1 MSYSSGILDTNRCP
15 TSIDHA
21 VNMVGWG
28 VSDAGKEYWI
38 IRNSWGTSWGENGY
52 IRIAVKNSGNGVCL
66 AQYLAV
72 TVSLQ

>member
-1 MSYSSGILDTNRCP
+1 MDTTGCP
-15 TSIDHA
+15 SSIDHA

-38 IRNSWGTSWGENGY
+38 VRNSWGTAWGENGY
-52 IRIAVKNSGNGVCL
+52 IRIAIKDSGNGVCL

-72 TVSLQ
+72 VVELQ